1 MSPDLKL
8 VNGDGSP
15 SSLPI
20 GETLRMTLKF
30 LRDNFTAI
38 VKVSVIPSALILVT
52 FAAFGAFDVPTEEEA
67 VSPLSMLPSTL
78 ITGALMAIIMA
89 AVGRMA
95 LFGDVPERFGLPV
108 FGRDEVQTWLASVLT
123 GVATALA
130 AVIVIV
136 ILMALTGSM
145 ALGIFVAIFPAV
157 IVATALSMIYPIVL
171 ISGKLDFRRSVEM
184 ARGHLAPLVA
194 VIFTTS
200 FGTIMLLFIVLSFVL
215 AAVSGFIGEDGMA
228 AFTMKFGAV
237 FMVLIQVVTAVVNI
251 AVVSLA
257 FRWID
262 YYSPDPLLSG
272 E

>member
-30 LRDNFTAI
+30 LKDNFTTI
-38 VKVSVIPSALILVT
+38 VKVSVIPSMLILVT
-52 FAAFGAFDVPTEEEA
+52 FAAFGAFDAPVEGEV
-67 VSPLSMLPSTL
+67 VSPFSMLPSTL

-89 AVGRMA
+89 AVGRLA

-108 FGRDEVQTWLASVLT
+108 FGRDEVQTWMASILT
-123 GVATALA
+123 GVVTGLA
-130 AVIVIV
+130 AVIVFV
-136 ILMALTGSM
+136 VLMALTGSM
-145 ALGIFVAIFPAV
+145 ALAVFVAIFPAV

-171 ISGKLDFRRSVEM
+171 VVGKLDFRRSIAM
-184 ARGHLAPLVA
+184 ARSHLPPLVA
-194 VIFTTS
+194 VIFTAS
-200 FGTIMLLFIVLSFVL
+200 FGTIMLLFIILSFAL
-215 AAVSGFIGEDGMA
+215 AAVSGFIGEEGMA
-228 AFTMKFGAV
+228 AFTMKFGTV

-251 AVVSLA
+251 VVVCMA